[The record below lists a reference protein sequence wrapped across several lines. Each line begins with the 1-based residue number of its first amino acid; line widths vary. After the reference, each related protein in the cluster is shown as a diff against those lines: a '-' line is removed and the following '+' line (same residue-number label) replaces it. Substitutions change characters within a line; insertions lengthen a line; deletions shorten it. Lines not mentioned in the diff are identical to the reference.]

1 MSSKHK
7 VVLKRCMQ
15 PGCIEVGCDEAGR
28 GCLAGPVFAAAVIL
42 PDNLIIE
49 GLNDSKQIS
58 EKNRYKLREIIE
70 EKALS
75 FSVASCSPQEIDEM
89 NILWASVE
97 AMHRAIAGLKILPSH
112 ILVDGNRFKP
122 YKGIPFDLVVGGDA
136 EYQSIA
142 AASIL
147 AKTYRD
153 DYMVMLHQRYPEY
166 GWKSNKGYP
175 TKAHKEAI
183 INFGITE
190 QHRKSFNLIDQQL
203 DINF

>member
-1 MSSKHK
+1 M
-7 VVLKRCMQ
+7 LKRCMQ